1 VAGDDVNWN
10 DLRFFLRAAQA
21 GTLAG
26 AARAMRVDHST
37 IGRRLSALER
47 SLGAPLVIRS
57 SDGLH
62 LTPLGEN
69 LVPLVEQVER
79 ACWRCVSKPRS
90 RTYGCGWR
98 CRPASRSC
106 LRPTWRSF
114 KSAARVFRLSC

>member
-1 VAGDDVNWN
+1 MAGDDDLNWN

-26 AARAMRVDHST
+26 AARAMEVDHST

-47 SLGAPLVIRS
+47 SLGVPLVIRAA
-57 SDGLH
+57 DGLH

-79 ACWRCVSKPRS
+79 AVLV
-90 RTYGCGWR
+90 
-98 CRPASRSC
+98 CRPVRN
-106 LRPTWRSF
+106 
-114 KSAARVFRLSC
+114 